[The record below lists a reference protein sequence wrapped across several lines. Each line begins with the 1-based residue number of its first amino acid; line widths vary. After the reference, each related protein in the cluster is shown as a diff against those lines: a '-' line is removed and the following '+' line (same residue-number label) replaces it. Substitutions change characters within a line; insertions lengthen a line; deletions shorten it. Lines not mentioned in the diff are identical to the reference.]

1 MPSYFAK
8 LEGSLV
14 SGFGPASFS
23 HPCTTIPCEWMGD
36 PDYMLSPK
44 LEELGRRVGITE
56 TSALSE
62 LSSYLSTWVP
72 VDIEN
77 DGHIKKREGPDCYA
91 TSDRHDVATLTADW
105 RFIDATEYKWIWEAG
120 KQISIP
126 AGTLMA
132 RTIEDVVDGYD
143 TRQVLPSGIKC
154 ANQATFWHEKVVE
167 EESDAPLTSSSSTV
181 PIIVGGI
188 GLVLAVY
195 LISR

>member
-14 SGFGPASFS
+14 SGFGPATFS
-23 HPCTTIPCEWMGD
+23 HPCTTIPCEWMGE
-36 PDYMLSPK
+36 PEYMLSPM
-44 LEELGRRVGITE
+44 LEELGRFIGVTE
-56 TSALSE
+56 TVALAE
-62 LSSYLSTWVP
+62 LSSYFSTWVP
-72 VDIEN
+72 VDIE
-77 DGHIKKREGPDCYA
+77 DDSHIKRRDGPDCYA

-105 RFIDATEYKWIWEAG
+105 RFIDATENKWIWKAG

-132 RTIEDVVDGYD
+132 PTIIEVLRGYD
-143 TRQVLPSGIKC
+143 PQLQGIKC